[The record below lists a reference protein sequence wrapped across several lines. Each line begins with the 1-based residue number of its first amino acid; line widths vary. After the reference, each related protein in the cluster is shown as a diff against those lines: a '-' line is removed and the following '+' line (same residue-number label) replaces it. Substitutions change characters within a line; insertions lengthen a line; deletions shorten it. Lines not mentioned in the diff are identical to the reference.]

1 MTDQKYRQ
9 RGYMDHGRED
19 DQRAKPQPK
28 SHDDQGPRSPKMMAY
43 AENVKCASCS
53 ATVQSSVGID
63 SACPKCKADLHTC
76 RQCLYFDPAAR
87 FECRKPLA
95 ARIVNKGARNEC
107 ELFAVRMVVERQT
120 SSSGPMN
127 ARQSFDNLFKK

>member
-95 ARIVNKGARNEC
+95 ARIVNK
-107 ELFAVRMVVERQT
+107 
-120 SSSGPMN
+120 
-127 ARQSFDNLFKK
+127 